1 MTKVFIAGT
10 RPEERFALS
19 LMMRD
24 LHLDVVGEAADWA
37 TTLSVV
43 PGSGTDVLLVDW
55 DILPGSPHVP
65 LDGLREACPQ
75 SMAIVLISRL
85 DARQQAALSSGAD
98 SFVSKAETADRV
110 AQLFIEMAA
119 RLRSGVAAN
128 EPGAS
133 DAGAETREG
142 LVTRSSVGIG
152 MAGISTGKE
161 RTLDAKAEESHA

>member
-37 TTLSVV
+37 TTLSEV
-43 PGSGTDVLLVDW
+43 PESGTDILLVDW
-55 DILPGSPHVP
+55 DILPGSPHIP

-98 SFVSKAETADRV
+98 TFISKAETADRV
-110 AQLFIEMAA
+110 TQLFMEIATRM
-119 RLRSGVAAN
+119 RSGRQT
-128 EPGAS
+128 EPGPLG
-133 DAGAETREG
+133 AGVAIQEEPLTRPCG
-142 LVTRSSVGIG
+142 GIDV
-152 MAGISTGKE
+152 AGISKGKE
-161 RTLDAKAEESHA
+161 RTLDAKAEETHA